1 MKRPVKT
8 LAPLLALAAALS
20 APAAELPQNAELQ
33 YSGPYGIPTTMSFKR
48 NGNAYTIISVIKV
61 PLYNFRFESGG
72 TISGNALHP
81 AYYKDIR
88 KGKTY
93 AEAKFG
99 GGKITYGKA
108 GQEQTEA
115 APGQI
120 LDLFALAWQLAA
132 TDGKLPAGIK
142 ITNGKRLYNIGGL
155 AKTGSAQ
162 YAFAGGKTTVENYTV
177 KRGDDTVNYSFA
189 PAFGNIPAKISYI
202 DNGTTYNL
210 KLTGLKINGQTVK
223 P

>member
-1 MKRPVKT
+1 MKHPAKT
-8 LAPLLALAAALS
+8 LALLLALAAALS

-33 YSGPYGIPTTMSFKR
+33 YSGPYGVPATMTFTRS
-48 NGNAYTIISVIKV
+48 GNAYKIVSVIKV

-72 TISGNALHP
+72 IVSGNALHP
-81 AYYKDIR
+81 SYYKDIR

-108 GQEQTEA
+108 GEQQTEA
-115 APGQI
+115 ASGQI

-132 TDGKLPAGIK
+132 TDGKLPAGIR

>member
-1 MKRPVKT
+1 MPKPNS
-8 LAPLLALAAALS
+8 AAAKS
-20 APAAELPQNAELQ
+20 PTAKPAKNKPK
-33 YSGPYGIPTTMSFKR
+33 PP
-48 NGNAYTIISVIKV
+48 
-61 PLYNFRFESGG
+61 
-72 TISGNALHP
+72 P
-81 AYYKDIR
+81 AKSS
-88 KGKTY
+88 TSSPS
-93 AEAKFG
+93 
-99 GGKITYGKA
+99 
-108 GQEQTEA
+108 
-115 APGQI
+115 PGS
-120 LDLFALAWQLAA
+120 WPP
-132 TDGKLPAGIK
+132 TDGKLPAGIR

-177 KRGDDTVNYSFA
+177 KRGDDTVNYAFA